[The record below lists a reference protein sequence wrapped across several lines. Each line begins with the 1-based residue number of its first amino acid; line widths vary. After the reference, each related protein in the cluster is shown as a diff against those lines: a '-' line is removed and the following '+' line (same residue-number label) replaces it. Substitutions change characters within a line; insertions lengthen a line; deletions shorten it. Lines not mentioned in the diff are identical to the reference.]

1 MSSYLKD
8 VLSSGRKILGDT
20 KQLPPPAQKG
30 EEKGKPKPSSIHN
43 PPETDPHKVFIK
55 RAINERPKKGE
66 MVEEIKKFIKR
77 AEDCL

>member
-20 KQLPPPAQKG
+20 KQLPVKDSKD
-30 EEKGKPKPSSIHN
+30 KGKPKPSSIHN
-43 PPETDPHKVFIK
+43 PPESDPHKVFIK
-55 RAINERPKKGE
+55 RAISERPKKTE
-66 MVEEIKKFIKR
+66 MIDEIKKFIKQ

>member
-20 KQLPPPAQKG
+20 KQLPVKDGGSKA
-30 EEKGKPKPSSIHN
+30 KPKPSSIHN
-43 PPETDPHKVFIK
+43 PPESDPHKIFIK
-55 RAINERPKKGE
+55 RAISERPKKSE
-66 MVEEIKKFIKR
+66 MVDEIKKFIKQ

>member
-20 KQLPPPAQKG
+20 KQLPIKDSKDGKA
-30 EEKGKPKPSSIHN
+30 KPKPSSIHN
-43 PPETDPHKVFIK
+43 PPESDPHKVFIK
-55 RAINERPKKGE
+55 RAISERPKKTE
-66 MVEEIKKFIKR
+66 MIDEIKKFIKQ

>member
-8 VLSSGRKILGDT
+8 VLSSGRRILGDT
-20 KQLPPPAQKG
+20 KQLPPVAQQG
-30 EEKGKPKPSSIHN
+30 QPNKPKPSSIHN

-66 MVEEIKKFIKR
+66 MVDEIKKFIKQ